1 VPVVVSF
8 LIALVGLYLGV
19 TQTDVLATTG
29 WLLLALGMVFVVVN
43 LYLRRRGFQMPRR
56 RP

>member
-1 VPVVVSF
+1 MPVVVSF

-19 TQTDVLATTG
+19 TQTDALATTG